1 MAKLRL
7 DRRLTRRSSWISQEE
22 LDRELADLPDV
33 SDKIAEIEEAG
44 DDDPAAIGRVGP
56 EGPETL

>member
-22 LDRELADLPDV
+22 FDRELADLPDV
-33 SDKIAEIEEAG
+33 SDKIAEIDES
-44 DDDPAAIGRVGP
+44 DDEPAAG
-56 EGPETL
+56 GPETP